1 MYSLCQ
7 GCRPDE
13 RVASRMVD
21 GMRSTARAVVDSGGG
36 AHQNARAMK
45 RLNDKVAIV
54 TGAAHGIGRAISECF
69 AEEGAH
75 VTLVD
80 VDAEAGEA
88 AAATIRERGG
98 DARFCAGDVS
108 SIEDVAKAVSMAAA
122 HSGRIDVLCNNAA
135 HLGEF
140 HAVLESTTEE
150 WQKCIQVALLGT
162 HHFTQQVLPY
172 MIASKHGSVVNIV
185 SIQAMVGCPTSVA
198 YTTTKA
204 GLLGYTLSAAYDYG
218 RHNVRVNALCPGPI
232 QTRISPKPGEPQ
244 YEWQCA
250 QTVLGRVGTAR
261 EVAAAALFLAS
272 DEASYITGAVIPVDG
287 GWTSK

>member
-1 MYSLCQ
+1 VSRALD
-7 GCRPDE
+7 GALDPA
-13 RVASRMVD
+13 RV
-21 GMRSTARAVVDSGGG
+21 VVDRSSD

-45 RLNDKVAIV
+45 RLDGRVAIV
-54 TGAAHGIGRAISECF
+54 TGSAHGIGRAIGERF
-69 AEEGAH
+69 AEEGAR

-80 VDAEAGEA
+80 VDEEAGEA
-88 AAATIRERGG
+88 AAAAIRARGG
-98 DARFCAGDVS
+98 AARFCRGDVS
-108 SIEDVAKAVSMAAA
+108 SIEDVARAVSSAAE

-140 HAVLESTTEE
+140 HAIVESTPEE
-150 WQKCIQVALLGT
+150 WHKCIQVALLGT
-162 HHFTQQVLPY
+162 HHVTRQVLPY
-172 MIASKHGSVVNIV
+172 MIGQNYGSVVNFV

-232 QTRISPKPGEPQ
+232 QTRISPKPGEPH